1 MPRKKQDTPSR
12 RLRVQVKLYSKDDV
26 EPFAIEGDEIEEGV
40 LSVETIEYLISEGKA
55 EWVENK

>member
-12 RLRVQVKLYSKDDV
+12 RLRVQVKLYGKDDV